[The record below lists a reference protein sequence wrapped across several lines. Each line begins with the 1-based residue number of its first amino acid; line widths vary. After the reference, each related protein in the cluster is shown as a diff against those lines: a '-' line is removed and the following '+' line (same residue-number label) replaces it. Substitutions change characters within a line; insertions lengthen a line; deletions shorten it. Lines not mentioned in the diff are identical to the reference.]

1 MKITTSNRVTTL
13 IHHKL
18 MQAMA
23 EREERYVLEGQVQVD
38 DAYLGGE
45 RSGGKVGR
53 GSENKVPFVAAV
65 SLSERWPS
73 LAYQTHAGSRFYAQV
88 DRTVGP
94 GQPRAGQYGVL

>member
-1 MKITTSNRVTTL
+1 
-13 IHHKL
+13 

-23 EREERYVLEGQVQVD
+23 EREARYALAGEIQVD

-65 SLSERWPS
+65 SISED
-73 LAYQTHAGSRFYAQV
+73 GSPLRAKL
-88 DRTVGP
+88 TVVPNFLGGNGSQSATAEKRRPRRP
-94 GQPRAGQYGVL
+94 GFTFAELPR